1 MKSIIVVCEYGWI
14 FCGTEATEYSDVSMT
29 LQSASVVRSWR
40 NGKGIG
46 GLAEAKNRREY
57 TLDPV
62 GEVMIKRDKILFTIP
77 CEW

>member
-14 FCGTEATEYSDVSMT
+14 FCGIEATENSDDSMT

-46 GLAEAKNRREY
+46 GLAKAENRGEY
-57 TLDPV
+57 TLDPI
-62 GEVMIKRDKILFTIP
+62 GEVMIQRNKILFTIP